1 MNMKS
6 FKSGL
11 KTDRLK
17 IEILVADSSK
27 DLQNDMNEWFKNN
40 SVELVSI
47 EYTNNESY
55 IRAFILYK

>member
-1 MNMKS
+1 MKS

-11 KTDRLK
+11 KTDGLK
-17 IEILVADSSK
+17 IEILVADCGR
-27 DLQNDMNEWFKNN
+27 DLQDEMNEWFKNN

-47 EYTNNESY
+47 EYTSNESY